1 MSRGPTARL
10 ALGLAV
16 VAAIWGGVLPALLR
30 CRGVARHVARMEER
44 GVNPAAM
51 YYTELDPFTRQPIFV
66 EKDPVRKERQK
77 DIVTQ
82 KRGG

>member
-51 YYTELDPFTRQPIFV
+51 YYTEL
-66 EKDPVRKERQK
+66 ERVPLRPAWL
-77 DIVTQ
+77 DRHVTLWP
-82 KRGG
+82 

>member
-1 MSRGPTARL
+1 MSRVPTARL

-51 YYTELDPFTRQPIFV
+51 YYTEL
-66 EKDPVRKERQK
+66 ERLPLRPAWL
-77 DIVTQ
+77 DRHVTLWP
-82 KRGG
+82 

>member
-1 MSRGPTARL
+1 MSRAPTARL

-51 YYTELDPFTRQPIFV
+51 YYTEL
-66 EKDPVRKERQK
+66 ERLPLRPAWL
-77 DIVTQ
+77 DRHVALWP
-82 KRGG
+82 

>member
-1 MSRGPTARL
+1 MSCGPAARL

-51 YYTELDPFTRQPIFV
+51 YYTEL
-66 EKDPVRKERQK
+66 ERLPLRPAWL
-77 DIVTQ
+77 DRHVALWP
-82 KRGG
+82 